1 LANGTVIA
9 FINIVNI
16 VFKYIKQ
23 SNLNN
28 IFNMEKEKRIL
39 VVENNDTLRG
49 LLKIT
54 LESCRYV
61 VETAHDGL
69 SGLQKLEEDSYDLLI
84 TDKQMPRMD
93 GLELIDEICKIKIDI
108 KILLISGGFTREI
121 LKHAKARGVME
132 CLSKPFSFKEMIK
145 SVRKV
150 LKEDN
155 VSGTNYT
162 IDKHDYLLTQI
173 LQ

>member
-1 LANGTVIA
+1 M
-9 FINIVNI
+9 
-16 VFKYIKQ
+16 K
-23 SNLNN
+23 
-28 IFNMEKEKRIL
+28 KEKRIL

-54 LESCRYV
+54 LESCGYV
-61 VETAHDGL
+61 VETANDGL

-93 GLELIDEICKIKIDI
+93 GLDLIDEIFLIKMDI
-108 KILLISGGFTREI
+108 KILLISGGFTREV
-121 LKHAKARGVME
+121 LEHAKSRGVKE

-150 LKEDN
+150 LQEDN
-155 VSGTNYT
+155 VSEMNYN
-162 IDKHDYLLTQI
+162 IDKHDRLLKDVVSAGE
-173 LQ
+173 